1 MFLPC
6 IFFAHTTLSLIL
18 FGIFIFELCFGRSEY
33 IIVCPIEEKK
43 RADEEE
49 NKKRLLRK
57 VGLSR

>member
-43 RADEEE
+43 NEQT
-49 NKKRLLRK
+49 KKK
-57 VGLSR
+57 IKSGC